1 MKRLIVLAC
10 AVILSVG
17 ASAQAIREIRDVN
30 TVVKLEQDGSAWVTQ
45 TWEAEAGSSGTEF
58 YIPIGNLGPMTV
70 SRLSVSENG
79 VAYESLGEDW
89 DVDRSRS
96 WKTGKCGIVPKH
108 NGVELCWGLG
118 ETGWHTWT
126 VRYRLTGLVQAYDDA
141 DAFNYMFV
149 NKGMDPAPEHAK
161 VTIEPAF
168 ECPGWVVNNPRVW
181 AFGFYGDINVVDGT
195 VVAETSESMGY
206 SSGLITVVAFD
217 KGVFQPQVEAG
228 GPVQD
233 MIDRALEDS
242 SYGEEEEEWPLIL
255 FGLCFVLL
263 FVGGIAVAIWAAIAS
278 ARGYKWKTSLFGKK
292 KIEGWY
298 RDVPL
303 EGNLL
308 ASYYLLAKGNRF
320 GMGAPA
326 NNLIGALFLRWIMEG
341 KLLVQPDPKSEKRVN
356 LLFKAENGSEDDVEN
371 DVFLWARASSGN
383 NLLLERGEF
392 EKWSTKNYK
401 KMTAWPDR
409 ASARGKSWF
418 RKKGYFKAEGIC
430 TEEGAVQACH
440 LIEFQNFLKDFTLSG
455 ERSAPEV
462 GLWKDYLVFAQL
474 FGIADKVAKQ
484 FQKLY
489 PAAFEQLA
497 QQSGLDAH
505 TFVYAMNWTNNISA
519 HAVSNASSRAGSVS
533 GGGGHSSF
541 GGGGGFSG
549 GGFGGGGR

>member
-126 VRYRLTGLVQAYDDA
+126 IRYRLTGLVQAYDDA

-217 KGVFQPQVEAG
+217 KGVFQPQIEAG

-278 ARGYKWKTSLFGKK
+278 ARGYKWKASLFGKK

-371 DVFLWARASSGN
+371 DVFLWARASSGD

-462 GLWKDYLVFAQL
+462 GLWKEYLIFAQL

-505 TFVYAMNWTNNISA
+505 TFLFAMNWTNNISA